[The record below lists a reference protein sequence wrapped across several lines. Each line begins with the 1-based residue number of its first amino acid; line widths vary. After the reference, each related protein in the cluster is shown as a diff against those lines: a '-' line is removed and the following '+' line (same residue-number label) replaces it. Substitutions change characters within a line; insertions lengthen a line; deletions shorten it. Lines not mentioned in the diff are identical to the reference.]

1 MFIIE
6 VNEDHKSLLTVT
18 ATDASL
24 DDSKLLCE
32 RISKT
37 NHLTGAL
44 EVPPV
49 EEQCIHCQYKK
60 EDNCVLV
67 D

>member
-6 VNEDHKSLLTVT
+6 VNGDHKSLLTVT

-32 RISKT
+32 RISKI
-37 NHLTGAL
+37 NNLTGAL

-49 EEQCIHCQYKK
+49 EEQCIHRQYKK